1 MWWESYL
8 TLQAVRM
15 LKWEILAYNFLCL
28 HSQIRATHWIY
39 FLCQVSQSQRCFF
52 FLLWFALT
60 IYSPESFMGSS
71 ALQYEVEWVPFTF
84 HSMWGVKKS
93 KWMLVN
99 NNMLSHYFLFWRIQK
114 KKMQKCCEC
123 MIESVTCR
131 TAHFW
136 QFCLPKEYNCI
147 EDRREICCIVYKVM
161 FIQYFNITSDFRGCY
176 LNRIL
181 YLHVKC
187 QQQFIDIV
195 LPFIIRVLIVFLIF
209 V

>member
-1 MWWESYL
+1 MFTFPNKGDTLDFFSLSGLSFFSFFCFVLVRPDSVFTRES
-8 TLQAVRM
+8 
-15 LKWEILAYNFLCL
+15 
-28 HSQIRATHWIY
+28 HG
-39 FLCQVSQSQRCFF
+39 QVSSAV
-52 FLLWFALT
+52 WSGVSP
-60 IYSPESFMGSS
+60 IYLSPC
-71 ALQYEVEWVPFTF
+71 V
-84 HSMWGVKKS
+84 GVKNS

-99 NNMLSHYFLFWRIQK
+99 NMLSRYFLFLK
-114 KKMQKCCEC
+114 NPKKMQKCCEC

-136 QFCLPKEYNCI
+136 QFCLPKEYNYI
-147 EDRREICCIVYKVM
+147 EERRKICCIVYKVM
-161 FIQYFNITSDFRGCY
+161 FIQYFNITSDFRGRY

>member
-52 FLLWFALT
+52 FVVVCPDNIFTREFHGQFCSAIWSGVSP
-60 IYSPESFMGSS
+60 IYLSLYVGGEKEQMNVSKQQHVIPLFSF
-71 ALQYEVEWVPFTF
+71 LKNP
-84 HSMWGVKKS
+84 K
-93 KWMLVN
+93 
-99 NNMLSHYFLFWRIQK
+99 K

>member
-1 MWWESYL
+1 MRDISL
-8 TLQAVRM
+8 H
-15 LKWEILAYNFLCL
+15 FLCL
-28 HSQIRATHWIY
+28 QPQIRATHWIS
-39 FLCQVSQSQRCFF
+39 FSVRSLFICNVCFF
-52 FLLWFALT
+52 FFLMLCLPWQCIHQRLSPHGQVCSAISRGTKSQLPFAALWGEKKQMNVSKQQV
-60 IYSPESFMGSS
+60 IPSF
-71 ALQYEVEWVPFTF
+71 
-84 HSMWGVKKS
+84 
-93 KWMLVN
+93 
-99 NNMLSHYFLFWRIQK
+99 LSWRIQ

-147 EDRREICCIVYKVM
+147 EERREICCIVYKVM
-161 FIQYFNITSDFRGCY
+161 FIQYFNITSDFRGRY